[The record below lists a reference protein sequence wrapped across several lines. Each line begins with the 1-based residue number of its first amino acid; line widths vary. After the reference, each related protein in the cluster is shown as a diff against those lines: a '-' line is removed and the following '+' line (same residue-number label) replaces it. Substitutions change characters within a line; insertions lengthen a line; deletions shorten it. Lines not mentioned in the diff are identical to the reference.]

1 MKNNT
6 RNVARSLT
14 AGVAGALLA
23 GSLTAPA
30 EAAIIKIPVK
40 PKPPVPKIEV
50 IQFPSDLQVAS
61 LEATQLTGGV
71 LSGAWRIKATLKNTV
86 KAFPGG
92 GKLVIRRT
100 TGGMIP
106 VEPPYLFG
114 PSVEDQGTILAEKPI
129 PAMAVGQTL
138 TLETISTK
146 RAIFVA
152 QVVSPIG
159 DPDDNQLEFPE
170 GPKTNNSQSVNKL
183 VPKQFWL
190 DTGFVQTQLD
200 ALTSQIKLRLD
211 KTDSYAKLGT
221 YYESH
226 WKTADVNSP
235 LSGAADLA
243 VRDINAES
251 TLEIAGTNM
260 LVLLM
265 KFDTAGVELDS
276 PLVKL
281 NASPVE
287 VAVRMPL
294 SYNAASQFV
303 YCADQP
309 QIDVSAKIVGLP
321 AQWGS
326 VQVDFDN
333 RIANAVRD
341 VFSHEKVQQR
351 LEFELNRQ
359 IREKML
365 KNNGRIT
372 NVDMLGWMKIH
383 AEVGE

>member
-1 MKNNT
+1 
-6 RNVARSLT
+6 
-14 AGVAGALLA
+14 
-23 GSLTAPA
+23 
-30 EAAIIKIPVK
+30 
-40 PKPPVPKIEV
+40 VPKIEV
-50 IQFPSDLQVAS
+50 IQIPSDLRVES
-61 LEATQLTGGV
+61 LEAAQLTRGV
-71 LSGAWRIKATLKNTV
+71 LAGSWQIKATLKNTV

-100 TGGMIP
+100 TGGMVP

-114 PSVEDQGTILAEKPI
+114 PSVEDQGTVLAEKPI

-146 RAIFVA
+146 RAIFTA
-152 QVVSPIG
+152 QIVSPIG
-159 DPDDNQLEFPE
+159 DPDDDQPEFPE

-183 VPKQFWL
+183 TPKQFWL
-190 DTGFVQTQLD
+190 DTGFLETNL
-200 ALTSQIKLRLD
+200 AGLTSQLKLRLD
-211 KTDSYAKLGT
+211 KTDSYARLGSD
-221 YYESH
+221 YESH
-226 WKTADVNSP
+226 WTIGDVPSP
-235 LSGAADLA
+235 LGGVSSFA

-251 TLEIAGTNM
+251 TLEIAGNNS
-260 LVLLM
+260 LVLLL

-276 PLVKL
+276 PFVKL
-281 NASPVE
+281 NANPVE
-287 VAVRMPL
+287 VSVRLPL
-294 SYNAASQFV
+294 SYSAAAQFL

-309 QIDVSAKIVGLP
+309 QIEVNAQLAGLP

-326 VQVDFDN
+326 VQTDFN
-333 RIANAVRD
+333 NKIANAVRD
-341 VFSHEKVQQR
+341 VFSHDKVQQR

-372 NVDMLGWMKIH
+372 GVVMQGSMKIH